1 MSQDLR
7 PANPRAPPQ
16 RQRQPR
22 TQSRVD
28 RWPSDEQEAPGTS
41 GSERRMYEEWSTAG
55 FRGKDKVTHS
65 VRESRERWFLD
76 PYPSEGAYNS
86 ASDPLVNGQGLQDF
100 MADATSRRDGN
111 MHATF
116 PRSEQERAEWE
127 ARGWGREDFGGLIG
141 RPGPADNED
150 FEWGQPGAGGPGG
163 VPVRGEQTFER
174 TLSASIAKRWSE
186 QTSREERLSG
196 EGKGQVGRSTSPG
209 SIASIEERVSKVGY
223 VAENEQIWVEESRVS
238 LEALMQSKPEQAPNP
253 ALDQEPQAGEEK
265 AADNDGSPTRVA
277 EAVARMALTSVGWDE
292 AMHNFHDLREVKAVV
307 KKPEELMSPASV
319 GGGVTLSGLARKR
332 TVSMP
337 AAQGEVKVRV
347 SAAGGAAE
355 VRVSASG
362 LKGAVPQKGPGGS
375 YDSVLQRASSG
386 SYAEDQS
393 TPDARPKLED
403 GGPSSE
409 DGKGGGGNASEAPD
423 ASDRCDAAVLQRRSE
438 DDVSKGGGQWGQPRG
453 SYEGQSTREVPSLPI
468 SVAAIISP
476 PSLPGCTRPPI
487 LRSDSYPPSEV
498 APGRASPTWST
509 AITSVPILS
518 VHPPSS
524 GPIFRPEET
533 LPPRLAPKPLLGP
546 GSQLSP
552 SPETLLEQW
561 VESGQSEDSRPLS
574 QPRVPF
580 PPSTSNPRLPL
591 RRASRQGLLSPEE
604 KRYHTPTPPPARS
617 PLPQHDG
624 GRVQPKK
631 SWRGELSTENA
642 LDTGVRETMSDDE
655 AWAGARAREAPFQSV
670 SRRDDAAQNSRT
682 RFAPPLRGE
691 GGRVDDAAHSSDLE
705 GTSALVVEEDCA
717 ICNERLQVGRAL
729 FAPECG
735 HFVHFDCC
743 RSNLLKGSLDCP
755 RCYQRMQEKPYLK
768 TPYLPPQSV
777 PHHQRSGSA
786 PSGWGSQG

>member
-1 MSQDLR
+1 
-7 PANPRAPPQ
+7 
-16 RQRQPR
+16 
-22 TQSRVD
+22 
-28 RWPSDEQEAPGTS
+28 
-41 GSERRMYEEWSTAG
+41 MYEEWSAAG
-55 FRGKDKVTHS
+55 YRGSDKVTHS
-65 VRESRERWFLD
+65 VRESRERWFQD
-76 PYPSEGAYNS
+76 PYLSEGAYNS

-127 ARGWGREDFGGLIG
+127 ARGWGREDFRGVTG
-141 RPGPADNED
+141 RGGPAENED
-150 FEWGQPGAGGPGG
+150 LEWGQPGAEGQGG
-163 VPVRGEQTFER
+163 VPLRGEENFER

-196 EGKGQVGRSTSPG
+196 EGKGQVVRSTSPG
-209 SIASIEERVSKVGY
+209 SLASIEERVSKVGY

-238 LEALMQSKPEQAPNP
+238 LMQSKPEQAPNP
-253 ALDQEPQAGEEK
+253 ALNPEPQAGEEK
-265 AADNDGSPTRVA
+265 GADDDGSPTRVA
-277 EAVARMALTSVGWDE
+277 EAVSRMALTSVGWDE

-307 KKPEELMSPASV
+307 KKPEELVSPAS
-319 GGGVTLSGLARKR
+319 GGVTLSGLARKR
-332 TVSMP
+332 TISMP
-337 AAQGEVKVRV
+337 AARGEVEVRV
-347 SAAGGAAE
+347 STAGGAAE
-355 VRVSASG
+355 VGVSASS
-362 LKGAVPQKGPGGS
+362 LKGAVPQGS
-375 YDSVLQRASSG
+375 YDSVLQRTSSG
-386 SYAEDQS
+386 SYAEDHS
-393 TPDARPKLED
+393 TPDARPKPKN
-403 GGPSSE
+403 GGPKLEHGSPARE
-409 DGKGGGGNASEAPD
+409 DGKVGAGSVIEAPG
-423 ASDRCDAAVLQRRSE
+423 ALDRSDAAVLQRQPK
-438 DDVSKGGGQWGQPRG
+438 DDVSKEADRWGQPRG
-453 SYEGQSTREVPSLPI
+453 IYDSRSAGEERSIPL

-476 PSLPGCTRPPI
+476 TSLPGRTRPPI
-487 LRSDSYPPSEV
+487 LRSDTYPPREV

-509 AITSVPILS
+509 AITSVPFSS
-518 VHPPSS
+518 VTPPSA
-524 GPIFRPEET
+524 GPAFQPEET
-533 LPPRLAPKPLLGP
+533 LPPRLTPKPLLGP

-552 SPETLLEQW
+552 SPDTLREQW
-561 VESGQSEDSRPLS
+561 VESGQSEDSRPPS

-580 PPSTSNPRLPL
+580 PPPTSSPRLPL

-617 PLPQHDG
+617 PLPQHDS
-624 GRVQPKK
+624 GRVQPRK
-631 SWRGELSTENA
+631 SWRGDPSTEKA
-642 LDTGVRETMSDDE
+642 MDTGVRETMSDDE
-655 AWAGARAREAPFQSV
+655 AWGGARAKEAPFQ

-682 RFAPPLRGE
+682 RFAPPPRGE
-691 GGRVDDAAHSSDLE
+691 GGRVDDVAHSSGLE
-705 GTSALVVEEDCA
+705 GASALVVEEDCA